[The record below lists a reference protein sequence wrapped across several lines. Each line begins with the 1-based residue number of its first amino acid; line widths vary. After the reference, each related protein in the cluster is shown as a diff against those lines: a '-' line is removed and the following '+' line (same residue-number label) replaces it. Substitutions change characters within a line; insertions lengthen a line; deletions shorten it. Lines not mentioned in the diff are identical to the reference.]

1 MDFKINSRQELLIF
15 NRITSYLEDMFDLD
29 DMTLV
34 YDAHGDSV
42 AISSKEEW
50 DDYFKVYFH
59 DYWNP
64 YNAEGQKMAKDS
76 PILQVEKKYEEELDS
91 LFGNKW
97 EEPMKQFIENNFE
110 FKIKTIL
117 KKHDRF

>member
-1 MDFKINSRQELLIF
+1 
-15 NRITSYLEDMFDLD
+15 
-29 DMTLV
+29 
-34 YDAHGDSV
+34 
-42 AISSKEEW
+42 
-50 DDYFKVYFH
+50 
-59 DYWNP
+59 
-64 YNAEGQKMAKDS
+64 MAKDS